1 MRYGYARVSTLKQ
14 SVGSQMPD
22 LTAHGVEA
30 ENVFSDVGVS
40 GSTNALD
47 RPGFAAMVA
56 MLNHGDEIVVT
67 KIDRLGRSVADVLR
81 TLDHLDSLGVEVL
94 VIQLGGKISGPLG
107 RLLRTVL
114 AAVGE
119 FERDLITERINAGLE
134 NARRHGT
141 KSGKAIGRPR
151 RSGRAVDLALRLVE
165 QGHSHRD
172 AAQIARI
179 SPSTLTRARQR
190 DGIRAQVANGQIDLE
205 SAINRAKR
213 AA

>member
-1 MRYGYARVSTLKQ
+1 MKQ

-56 MLNHGDEIVVT
+56 MLNCGDEIVVT
-67 KIDRLGRSVADVLR
+67 KIDRLGRSTADVLH
-81 TLDHLDSLGVEVL
+81 TLDHMDGIGVEVV

-119 FERDLITERINAGLE
+119 FERDLIAERINAGLE
-134 NARRHGT
+134 NARKHGT

-179 SPSTLTRARQR
+179 SPSTLTRARQSYR
-190 DGIRAQVANGQIDLE
+190 SPPEIRQGRLPDFSQINGG
-205 SAINRAKR
+205 
-213 AA
+213 